1 VGADLLGVLAFG
13 TLVAALAAAAIR
25 AGIILGGRLDSRL
38 QPEEDEPD
46 A

>member
-1 VGADLLGVLAFG
+1 MAADLLGVLVLG
-13 TLVAALAAAAIR
+13 TLVATLAAAAIR
-25 AGIILGGRLDSRL
+25 VGIILGGRLDSRL

>member
-38 QPEEDEPD
+38 EAEEDDRD